1 MVFRNFILHFA
12 MHPEIRRMFTDSKGA
27 RRLSRR
33 WVAGE
38 KLEDA
43 LQVVATLNAS
53 GLSATLDHLGENV
66 NTPKEARAACDTVLD
81 MLDAIHQR
89 GLDCNVSLK
98 LTQLGLDLSLDMCRQ
113 HLCEILSKAAGYG
126 SFVRIDMEGSPYTM
140 RTLAMVH
147 EMHRQFDNIG
157 AVIQAYLQRSDK
169 DVTELLAAKIRVR
182 LCKGAYQEPP
192 EIAYQRKQDVDRNF
206 VQLSQELLSSGIYHG
221 IATHDP
227 KMIEA
232 AIDHVRSNNI
242 PASAFEFQMLYGI
255 RRDLQ
260 KKLRADGW
268 NVRIYIPWGTHW
280 FGYLTRRLAERPAN
294 LIFLLRNILRG

>member
-1 MVFRNFILHFA
+1 MSFRSVVLHFST
-12 MHPEIRRMFTDSKGA
+12 HPEIRRMVSDSAAA

-38 KLEDA
+38 KLEEA
-43 LQVVATLNAS
+43 LTAIAAVNAA

-66 NTPKEARAACDTVLD
+66 NTQKEARAACDMCLR
-81 MLDAIHQR
+81 MLEAIHDR

-98 LTQLGLDLSLDMCRQ
+98 LTQLGLDQSVEVCRQ
-113 HLCEILSKAAGYG
+113 HLSEILTKAGGYG
-126 SFVRIDMEGSPYTM
+126 SFVRIDMEGSAYTA

-147 EMHRQFDNIG
+147 EMHVRFNNVG
-157 AVIQAYLQRSDK
+157 AVIQAYLQRSDQ
-169 DVTELLAAKIRVR
+169 DVADLLAARIRIR

-206 VQLSQELLSSGIYHG
+206 VRLTQELLSSGVYHG

-227 KMIEA
+227 KMIQA
-232 AIDHVRSNNI
+232 AIDYAKAHDI

-260 KKLRADGW
+260 QKLRAEGW
-268 NVRIYIPWGTHW
+268 NVRVYIPFGTHW
-280 FGYLTRRLAERPAN
+280 FPYLTRRLAERPAN
-294 LIFLLRNILRG
+294 LIFLLRNLVRG